1 MTSQEELRYKQ
12 MHNMLGNNDVQD
24 LVQPMVD
31 SKEVLLGSGQA
42 VPQQSDRSNSTS
54 NYFDFFVTFK
64 QLYQESL
71 QYKESLKSDKESN
84 RIMKRF
90 EQQENYPFSKFASSR
105 QLISFKD
112 SLKNITY
119 RDFSES
125 SGNGEVDLNPQQQKS
140 SD

>member
-1 MTSQEELRYKQ
+1 MNTDLAAIEESKGGQGLTQQEDLRYKNMQ
-12 MHNMLGNNDVQD
+12 NMLGNNDVQD
-24 LVQPMVD
+24 LVQPIVD
-31 SKEVLLGSGQA
+31 SKEVWRPDGQAAA

-90 EQQENYPFSKFASSR
+90 E
-105 QLISFKD
+105 
-112 SLKNITY
+112 
-119 RDFSES
+119 
-125 SGNGEVDLNPQQQKS
+125 
-140 SD
+140 